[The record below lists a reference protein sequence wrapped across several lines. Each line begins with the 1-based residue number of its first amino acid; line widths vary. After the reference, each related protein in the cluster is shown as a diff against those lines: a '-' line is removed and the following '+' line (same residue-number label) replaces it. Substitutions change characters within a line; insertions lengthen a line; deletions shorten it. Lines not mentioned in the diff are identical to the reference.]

1 MLARFATFRT
11 LPGVGLW
18 TLIAISSGCHA
29 LDALSECPPETTTVE
44 AGATA
49 GGVDPEVSVT
59 SLFPTTNG
67 VLTWTRTHESTPV
80 HVTMARGRGPAL
92 AEWNDCGSSNVL
104 TGFSVPIDVQIRT
117 DDGLIDTTL
126 SGTAIEGPDGSVGSI
141 ETNGLPLSDIS
152 DAAVLYSS
160 NGSYASV
167 TLDLAKEGGT
177 GLRSGQLNENPGVIA
192 TLAFTP

>member
-1 MLARFATFRT
+1 MLASFSTLRT
-11 LPGVGLW
+11 LQGVGLW
-18 TLIAISSGCHA
+18 TLITICGGCHA

-49 GGVDPEVSVT
+49 GSVDPEVSVT
-59 SLFPTTNG
+59 SLFPTTDG
-67 VLTWTRTHESTPV
+67 VLTWTRTDQSTPV

-92 AEWNDCGSSNVL
+92 AEWNDCSGSNVL

-117 DDGLIDTTL
+117 DDGLVDTTV
-126 SGTAIEGPDGSVGSI
+126 SGTATEGPDGRVGSI
-141 ETNGLPLSDIS
+141 ETSGLPLSDVS

-160 NGSYASV
+160 SGSYASV
-167 TLDLAKEGGT
+167 TLDLANEGGT
-177 GLRSGQLNENPGVIA
+177 GLRSGQISENPGVIA